1 MPVAGSLHRP
11 WFRSRCMATAPR
23 TADWVKLLAI
33 LTATDRL
40 PIAGHALEFGA
51 QVERRVRRLVPDW

>member
-1 MPVAGSLHRP
+1 
-11 WFRSRCMATAPR
+11 MATAPR
-23 TADWVKLLAI
+23 AADWVKLLAI

-40 PIAGHALEFGA
+40 PVAGHALEFGA